1 MIKKIFTALLILFA
15 FTVQASEARVSKKI
29 KKQTCK
35 PVYTVKSDINEGTQ
49 IVKCGKTYGV
59 RNAFSFVVIPPE
71 YKKMINIDDTLLKV
85 KKGKNQWGIL
95 SYLGHTLVKPQ
106 YHDIAVAKIQLGDN
120 EPDYLYFGKVK
131 KTWYFLKN
139 GKEIQ
144 LIKTKRGELW
154 EPVFRTTLHSIPHE
168 VTVDE
173 NKYRLLMGKMD
184 MGDLLMNTQIKVYV
198 SSKLPAWADYKI
210 ADLALISLFEKK

>member
-15 FTVQASEARVSKKI
+15 FTMQTCEAKISKKI
-29 KKQTCK
+29 KKTTCK

-49 IVKCGKTYGV
+49 IVKCGKLYGV

-71 YKKMINIDDTLLKV
+71 YTKMINIDDTLVKV
-85 KKGKNQWGIL
+85 KKGKKQWGIL
-95 SYLGHTLVKPQ
+95 SYLGHTIVKPE
-106 YHDIAVAKIQLGDN
+106 YNDIAIAKIQLGDN
-120 EPDYLYFGKVK
+120 DPDYLYFGKVK
-131 KTWYFLKN
+131 NSWYFLKN

-144 LIKTKRGELW
+144 LIKTKRGEQW
-154 EPVFRTTLHSIPHE
+154 EPVFRTTLHTIPHE

-184 MGDLLMNTQIKVYV
+184 MGDLLINTQIKVYI
-198 SSKLPAWADYKI
+198 SSKIPRWADYKI
-210 ADLALISLFEKK
+210 ADLALISLFRNK